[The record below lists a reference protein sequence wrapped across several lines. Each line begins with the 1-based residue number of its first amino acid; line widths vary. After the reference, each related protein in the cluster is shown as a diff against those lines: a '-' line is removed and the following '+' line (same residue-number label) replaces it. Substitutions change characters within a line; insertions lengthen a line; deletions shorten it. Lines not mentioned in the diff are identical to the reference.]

1 MRILVLGAG
10 KMGSFFIDLLS
21 FEHETAVYD
30 IDARHLRFM
39 YNTQRFTTTEEIQ
52 AFRPELVINA
62 VSLDHTLDV
71 FRQVTPFLPSDCI
84 LSDIASVKT
93 GLKEY
98 YDTCGFRYVSS
109 HPMFGPTFANLGAL
123 SNENAIII
131 TEGDYMGRVLFRDL
145 YSRLGLHI
153 CEYSFQEH
161 DETVAY
167 SLAIPFVSTF
177 VFAAVMKHQ
186 DAPGTTF
193 KRHLAIARGV
203 LGEDRALLREI
214 LFNPHTSGQVSKIR
228 SQLKEL
234 IDIIDRKDSP
244 ALDAYIDCI
253 KENVRG

>member
-30 IDARHLRFM
+30 IYARRLRFM
-39 YNTQRFTTTEEIQ
+39 YNTQRFTTTEEIL